1 MNEPSEEQQTIIN
14 NIKNGYN
21 VVVEAVAGSG
31 KSTTIL
37 SLAKQFPEKEI
48 LQLTYNSSLRLDVR
62 EQVQNLELLNLQVHT
77 FHSLAVKYY
86 CKNAH
91 TDTGIRNVLYEKKQ
105 PLSHTKLDILVIDEN
120 QDTSE
125 LYFAHAKFL

>member
-1 MNEPSEEQQTIIN
+1 MNEPSEEQQIIIN

-37 SLAKQFPEKEI
+37 SLAQQCQDKEI

-62 EQVQNLELLNLQVHT
+62 EVDYSSTHM
-77 FHSLAVKYY
+77 S
-86 CKNAH
+86 
-91 TDTGIRNVLYEKKQ
+91 
-105 PLSHTKLDILVIDEN
+105 
-120 QDTSE
+120 
-125 LYFAHAKFL
+125 